1 MNRNSKMAGR
11 NAGKR
16 WLSAAALALAGTP
29 AAAGTLALKV
39 ALPQVDSATYYH
51 PYLAAW
57 IERADNRQQV
67 GTLAV
72 WYDTRLRDG
81 LGKGWLRELRTWWRT
96 AGKNT
101 ELPADGISGATR
113 GPGLHTLNFG
123 ADHPALSGLAP
134 GEYNVVVEVARE
146 QGGRELLRA
155 PFVWGGAAITA
166 TSAGRTELTSIAV
179 TPGN

>member
-1 MNRNSKMAGR
+1 MSDRNT
-11 NAGKR
+11 GKC
-16 WLSAAALALAGTP
+16 WLKAAVLALVGTP
-29 AAAGTLALKV
+29 AAAATLTLKV
-39 ALPQVDSATYYH
+39 TLPEIDSATYYH

-57 IERADNRQQV
+57 IERADDRQAA

-72 WYDTRLRDG
+72 WYDTKLRDG

-101 ELPADGISGATR
+101 TLPSDGVSGATR
-113 GPGLHTLNFG
+113 GPGVQTLSFG
-123 ADHPALSGLAP
+123 ADHPVLSSLPA

-155 PFVWGGAAITA
+155 PFVWGGASITA
-166 TSAGRTELTSIAV
+166 TSAGKTELTSIAV